1 MNSQMEQHQS
11 SNLET
16 FSIKSWNRTL
26 QWRHI
31 SQLALHDT
39 PTVITD
45 APAVAHVAD
54 DQNLLLLVEPRSGGR
69 SCLTH
74 PSTPKSWI
82 FTFQPLRSVH
92 KPSVSS
98 SFSSCTCCLAVM
110 VASLVFGSRKSHW
123 QIGELPRRVK
133 VSQLIRSRRATL
145 FIFPLVSSLFAS
157 KRVGDQWKK
166 NPPIWYLGRN
176 KWINRLDQGRAI
188 ICRVRWSLKSKYPAG
203 PTVWCNT
210 LICCRFTPLRFPR
223 AASWRCSSL
232 SALQVE
238 HRGGRGFP

>member
-1 MNSQMEQHQS
+1 MNSKMKQHQR

-31 SQLALHDT
+31 WQLALHDT

-123 QIGELPRRVK
+123 VQRYSGSRV
-133 VSQLIRSRRATL
+133 VSIRLSVASSTDLQLSRWRHL
-145 FIFPLVSSLFAS
+145 
-157 KRVGDQWKK
+157 GDRLLTIQLKK
-166 NPPIWYLGRN
+166 
-176 KWINRLDQGRAI
+176 Q
-188 ICRVRWSLKSKYPAG
+188 
-203 PTVWCNT
+203 
-210 LICCRFTPLRFPR
+210 
-223 AASWRCSSL
+223 AA
-232 SALQVE
+232 
-238 HRGGRGFP
+238 P